1 METQH
6 EIQQEAAQAA
16 GATGSRDFAPA
27 APTTMELFLG
37 FLGLGMMAFGGA
49 LPLAHRMLV
58 ERKRWLSEEEFT
70 EMLGL
75 CQILPGGNMIN
86 MSVAVGMRFRGVRGG
101 IAGLLGLIAV
111 PSMVV
116 VLLGMLYERYQD
128 DPQVAHLFAGLA
140 AAAAG
145 LLVAMAIKIV
155 RQLRGNL
162 PMLAVAAV
170 CFGAIALLRLPLL
183 WTMLA
188 MTPISIF
195 IVKIGKGVRK

>member
-1 METQH
+1 METQ
-6 EIQQEAAQAA
+6 QE
-16 GATGSRDFAPA
+16 TMPVTIETVSPNTEPVV
-27 APTTMELFLG
+27 PTTMELFLG

-58 ERKRWLSEEEFT
+58 ERKCWLSEEAFT

-75 CQILPGGNMIN
+75 CQFLPGGNMIN

-111 PSMVV
+111 PSMTVV
-116 VLLGMLYERYQD
+116 VLGVLYQRYQN
-128 DPQVAHLFAGLA
+128 DPQVEHMFSGLA

-155 RQLRGNL
+155 RQLRGGWL
-162 PMLAVAAV
+162 TILVAVI
-170 CFGAIALLRLPLL
+170 CFVAIALLRFPLL
-183 WTMLA
+183 WTMLV
-188 MTPISIF
+188 MTPLSIF
-195 IVKIGKGVRK
+195 LVWRLRK

>member
-6 EIQQEAAQAA
+6 EIQQEATQAA
-16 GATGSRDFAPA
+16 VETVSTDIDAV
-27 APTTMELFLG
+27 PTTMELFLG

-75 CQILPGGNMIN
+75 CQFLPGGNMIN

-145 LLVAMAIKIV
+145 LLIAMAIKIV

-162 PMLAVAAV
+162 PMLAVATV
-170 CFGAIALLRLPLL
+170 CFCAIALLRLPLL

>member
-1 METQH
+1 
-6 EIQQEAAQAA
+6 
-16 GATGSRDFAPA
+16 
-27 APTTMELFLG
+27 MELFLG

>member
-1 METQH
+1 MPVTIETVSANT
-6 EIQQEAAQAA
+6 E
-16 GATGSRDFAPA
+16 PVV
-27 APTTMELFLG
+27 PTTMELFLG

-75 CQILPGGNMIN
+75 CQFLPGGNMIN

-155 RQLRGNL
+155 RQLRGNWL
-162 PMLAVAAV
+162 MLAVAAV
-170 CFGAIALLRLPLL
+170 CFCAIALLRLPLL

-195 IVKIGKGVRK
+195 IVKIGKGLRK